1 MKRIQQVRD
10 IHSHCWNII
19 SIQRSVSTIL
29 TIDSTTISG
38 VRSGGMVGSRKGGVE
53 EARVTAADKPGFFAG
68 LSVSYF
74 VVEEVPDPSLSWFL
88 S

>member
-1 MKRIQQVRD
+1 
-10 IHSHCWNII
+10 
-19 SIQRSVSTIL
+19 
-29 TIDSTTISG
+29 
-38 VRSGGMVGSRKGGVE
+38 MVGSRKGGVE